1 MVSAF
6 VNTFLNRVKNEVL
19 IRTGLHRH
27 LDSDSYIQYARK
39 RGCKIG
45 DGTRFLGTKKLD
57 LGAAPMIEIG
67 ENCTIT
73 DRVRLVAHTSDAP
86 TLKERYGKENAP
98 THGSVGPITVGDG
111 VFIGENSI
119 VLPNVTIGDYCI
131 IGAGSVVVDDIPSES
146 VAAGNPCRV
155 IMDLDDYRKRCLE
168 KEEEMMRTYVRRF
181 RERGIECSRDG
192 IEEYVRY
199 ETNFES
205 VEEFVDSKQ

>member
-1 MVSAF
+1 MAS
-6 VNTFLNRVKNEVL
+6 TFTSTLLNRVKKEVL

-86 TLKERYGKENAP
+86 TLKERYGEENAP
-98 THGSVGPITVGDG
+98 SHGSISPITVGDG

-155 IMDLDDYRKRCLE
+155 IMDLDEYRERCLE
-168 KEEEMMRTYVRRF
+168 KEEEMMRTYIQRY
-181 RERGIECSRDG
+181 RERGIEFGRDD
-192 IEEYVRY
+192 IKEFVRS
-199 ETNFES
+199 ETSYES
-205 VEEFVDSKQ
+205 VDEFANPNE